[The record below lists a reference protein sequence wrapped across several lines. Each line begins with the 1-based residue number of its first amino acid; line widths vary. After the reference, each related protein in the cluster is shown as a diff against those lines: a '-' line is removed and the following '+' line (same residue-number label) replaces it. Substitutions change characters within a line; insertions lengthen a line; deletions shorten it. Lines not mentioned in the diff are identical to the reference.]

1 MYFHYFSSRHL
12 SSNSLS
18 RAAMTTLLAVNSIKQ
33 RGDRDSTKCNNREVN
48 ALSDWTI
55 TAVGKGDGYV
65 AHYGPHLCLCN
76 FGNSGY
82 QSVSTK

>member
-1 MYFHYFSSRHL
+1 MVQS
-12 SSNSLS
+12 
-18 RAAMTTLLAVNSIKQ
+18 APK
-33 RGDRDSTKCNNREVN
+33 RDVN
-48 ALSDWTI
+48 ALSDWTV

-82 QSVSTK
+82 QSVTTK